1 MDSVLWGKTIS
12 LGAMVFA
19 FYVFVLRPQRQEMLR
34 HRKIVAELKKG
45 DQIITAGGL
54 VGTVAGFKG
63 EHFVSIRVA
72 EGVEVLLRK
81 DGIDALLPEALR

>member
-1 MDSVLWGKTIS
+1 MDSLFWGRTIS

-19 FYVFVLRPQRQEMLR
+19 FYLLVLRPQRQYTLR
-34 HRKIVAELKKG
+34 HLQILADLKKG

-72 EGVEVLLRK
+72 EGVEITLRK
-81 DGIDALLPEALR
+81 DGIEALMSEAL